1 MTVFVNGRFATQPPS
16 GVQRYA
22 GEILRALDVR
32 AGARGGKQGSEQ
44 YVLLSPGDAPDAG
57 LANIEQRRI
66 GGRGGHGWDQLAF
79 ARAARGGVALSL
91 AMSGPLLHRRQLVVL
106 HDAAV
111 HRRPEHFTRRYALGH
126 RWLER
131 GLARRARIATVSE
144 FSRAELANVLGIE
157 REAILVA
164 PNGADH
170 ARCRIDDEA
179 CGRLGLTPRRFFVM
193 IGNLSANKNVAVGR
207 RALALI
213 ADQEVR
219 LIVIGA
225 AAACLTKDLESPAD
239 ERVQFV
245 GRLDDETVAGL
256 LREACAL
263 VFASRYEGFGLPL
276 LEAMASGCPVLA
288 SDCAAA
294 VEVCDGAAE
303 HFAVED
309 DSALAT
315 LMEQALVDDGQ
326 WRRERI
332 AAGFKRALDYRWAE
346 SAAVLASA
354 CSELEDA
361 R

>member
-1 MTVFVNGRFATQPPS
+1 MTVFVNGRFATQPVS

-22 GEILRALDVR
+22 GEIVRALDAR
-32 AGARGGKQGSEQ
+32 AGAGGED

-57 LANIEQRRI
+57 LTNIEQRRV

-111 HRRPEHFTRRYALGH
+111 HRRPEHFSRRYALGH

-131 GLARRARIATVSE
+131 GLAGRARIATVSE
-144 FSRAELANVLGIE
+144 FSRAELADVLGIE
-157 REAILVA
+157 REGILVA

-179 CGRLGLTPRRFFVM
+179 CGRFGLTPRRFFVM
-193 IGNLSANKNVAVGR
+193 IGNLSANKNVAVAR
-207 RALALI
+207 RALARI
-213 ADQEVR
+213 ADQDVR

-225 AAACLTKDLESPAD
+225 AASCLTMDLKSRAD
-239 ERVQFV
+239 ERVWLV
-245 GRLDDETVAGL
+245 GRIDDETVAGL

-276 LEAMASGCPVLA
+276 LEAMASGCPVMA

-294 VEVCDGAAE
+294 VEVCDGSAE
-303 HFAVED
+303 HFAVD
-309 DSALAT
+309 DDGALAT
-315 LMEQALVDDGQ
+315 LMERALADDGR
-326 WRRERI
+326 WRRERL
-332 AAGFKRALDYRWAE
+332 AAGFKRALDFRWAE
-346 SAAVLASA
+346 SAAVLATA
-354 CSELEDA
+354 CSQLENA
-361 R
+361 Q